1 MSISSAVNDSRFEP
15 MELEELGDLELD
27 ISVLHTFESMSEP
40 FDWDLDKH
48 GITLEI

>member
-1 MSISSAVNDSRFEP
+1 

-27 ISVLHTFESMSEP
+27 ISVLHTFESMSGP

-48 GITLEI
+48 GITLEIEE